1 MDRRK
6 TEGQGKYGLVRH
18 ILKCWRH
25 SKTHDPRLFFF
36 VAEEE
41 ALYVRS
47 SGAEDKSITMLSPG
61 VRSAC
66 TRSPACANI
75 ESWSL
80 ETLSRDISLS

>member
-6 TEGQGKYGLVRH
+6 TEGQGKYGLVRR
-18 ILKCWRH
+18 IFWCWRH

-47 SGAEDKSITMLSPG
+47 SGAEDKSINMLSPKFVAPAHVLGPVKTLSPG
-61 VRSAC
+61 VWRLCLA
-66 TRSPACANI
+66 T
-75 ESWSL
+75 
-80 ETLSRDISLS
+80 